1 MSKQK
6 VLCCVEQMV
15 LKKSAVLVVQETN
28 LVKIKL
34 LPVTKAISVSTYKHL
49 FGFIYETSLSV
60 TFKFVM
66 NAFPLLSSFVSLNS
80 YHVLAFQLFN
90 WQKFVLV
97 TESIY
102 PVVDFL

>member
-28 LVKIKL
+28 LVEIKL

-49 FGFIYETSLSV
+49 FSFIYETSLSV

-66 NAFPLLSSFVSLNS
+66 NAFQLLSSFVSLNS